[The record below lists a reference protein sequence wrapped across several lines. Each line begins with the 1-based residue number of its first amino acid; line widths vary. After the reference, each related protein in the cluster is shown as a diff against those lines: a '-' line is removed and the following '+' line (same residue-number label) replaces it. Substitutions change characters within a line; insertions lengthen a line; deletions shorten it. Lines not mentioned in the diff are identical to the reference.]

1 MTTGTAAQ
9 LSDPTVDEPAPDDVV
24 VDDHIDDAEPTERDE
39 PARRAVSWRRLLAVG
54 VLPAAALILAIGA
67 GFLKWQ
73 DSAVR
78 SAQAAGV
85 EAVRAASDNTVAILS
100 YQPDTVDT
108 ALPSAAA
115 RLTGEFRDQY
125 TQLID
130 DVVIPGAK
138 QQVISAVASVPAA
151 AVVSASAGHA
161 VVLVLVD
168 QTTTIGTDPPT
179 KSTSSVRVTLDKIEN
194 RWLISQFEPV

>member
-1 MTTGTAAQ
+1 M
-9 LSDPTVDEPAPDDVV
+9 
-24 VDDHIDDAEPTERDE
+24 
-39 PARRAVSWRRLLAVG
+39 SWRRLLAVG